1 MKNVLRYLYY
11 NSFWLDSI
19 MLVIQLIEKCMKIL
33 ERERWV
39 SSSLPARN
47 RIFAGVLFKLGG
59 LTVVDRGLG
68 PFVIDL
74 GRNPK
79 CQR

>member
-11 NSFWLDSI
+11 NNFWLDSI
-19 MLVIQLIEKCMKIL
+19 MFVIQLIEKCMKIL

-39 SSSLPARN
+39 SSSLSARN
-47 RIFAGVLFKLGG
+47 RIFVGVLFKLGG
-59 LTVVDRGLG
+59 MTVVDRGLA
-68 PFVIDL
+68 PFVIGL

>member
-1 MKNVLRYLYY
+1 M
-11 NSFWLDSI
+11 F
-19 MLVIQLIEKCMKIL
+19 VIQLIEKCMKIL
-33 ERERWV
+33 KRERWV

-47 RIFAGVLFKLGG
+47 RIFTGVLFKLGV
-59 LTVVDRGLG
+59 LTVVDRGLE